1 MLDEMM
7 EPMKRWGLVA
17 GLACVLSSL
26 AVAAA
31 TAPGQ
36 WDQPAATLADQIADI
51 LGPAQARLV
60 IRNLST
66 VSTDEIPAI
75 RRLLEQDLK
84 ARGVQA
90 SGAESANIIR
100 VTLSENIRERLWVA
114 EIVEGNETR
123 VTMVHVD
130 PPIVSASPRNEQIV
144 LRKETYLSANALS
157 NGLSSS
163 TNDSI
168 LATLETANGL
178 IVLQPEEI
186 SFLAMTTVG
195 WKIATSSQ
203 ITPRLTQTR
212 DPRGL
217 LLPSPEGNNFTAYL
231 PGTQCTGT
239 YTPPTD
245 NSGRYG
251 DWTLRCHASDNPWPI
266 AQATPATI
274 KAFYNAS
281 RDNFT
286 GVVTPT
292 VGADLPAFYTAALLP
307 RASGA
312 VLLIDSLDGKVQFV
326 ENGTIKPVT
335 GARDWGS
342 DLAVLHSSCGS
353 GAQIIAS
360 ASGEALADSLRAY
373 ELPAQEAIPAS
384 VVLTMEG
391 AVTALWTAPDGK
403 SIFATIR
410 KTAGP
415 AQPDEFEVDRV
426 TATCN

>member
-1 MLDEMM
+1 MM

-17 GLACVLSSL
+17 GLAYLLSSL
-26 AVAAA
+26 AAGAA
-31 TAPGQ
+31 TAPGP

-66 VSTDEIPAI
+66 VSIDEIPAI

-84 ARGVQA
+84 AHGVQA

-130 PPIVSASPRNEQIV
+130 RPIVAAVTGKEQIV

-217 LLPSPEGNNFTAYL
+217 LLPSADGNSFTAYL
-231 PGTQCTGT
+231 PGTQCAGT
-239 YTPPTD
+239 YTQPAD
-245 NSGRYG
+245 NSTSYG
-251 DWTLRCHASDNPWPI
+251 DWTIHCHASDNPWPI
-266 AQATPATI
+266 AQTTPATI

-292 VGADLPAFYTAALLP
+292 VGADLPAFYTAGLLP
-307 RASGA
+307 RASEA
-312 VLLIDSLDGKVQFV
+312 ALLINSVDGKVQLV
-326 ENGTIKPVT
+326 ENGTIRQIT

-342 DLAVLHSSCGS
+342 DFAALHSSCGS
-353 GAQIIAS
+353 GTQIIAS

-373 ELPAQEAIPAS
+373 ELPAQEAIPTS
-384 VVLTMEG
+384 VPLAIEG
-391 AVTALWTAPDGK
+391 AVTALWPAPDGK
-403 SIFATIR
+403 SIFAAVR
-410 KTAGP
+410 KPTGP
-415 AQPDEFEVDRV
+415 AQPDEYEVDRV